1 MNQFSIFDQVFQ
13 MVKVGFLFSNT
24 ISNLR
29 GVYLKFLNMQELTP
43 IYSTLILVQGTDP
56 FLEKEGWKGRGFG
69 PPLPDRL

>member
-1 MNQFSIFDQVFQ
+1 MNQFITFDQVFQ

-29 GVYLKFLNMQELTP
+29 DVYLKFLNMQEP
-43 IYSTLILVQGTDP
+43 NYSTLILVQGKTNP

-69 PPLPDRL
+69 PTLPDQL